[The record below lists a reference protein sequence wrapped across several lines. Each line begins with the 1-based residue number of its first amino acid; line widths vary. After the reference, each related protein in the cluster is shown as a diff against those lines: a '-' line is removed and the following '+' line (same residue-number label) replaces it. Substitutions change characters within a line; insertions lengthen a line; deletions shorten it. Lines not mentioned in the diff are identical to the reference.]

1 MSSGAQESPD
11 MLHRMIV
18 GDQVVVTHA
27 CNLHI
32 FMWNRLR
39 QPCLMECSCALARV
53 KPDQFATSV
62 CDNTWVEVYRS
73 TTQCR
78 MSGHIPIRQIILHV
92 SEVGMSARP
101 TGYGSLS
108 FGGVTAPGVPIVTA
122 RRLFHGVNNR
132 RMESL
137 NAKVRLIAR
146 RALGFHSAP
155 ALIALPEL
163 ALGALCPSL
172 PGREPC

>member
-1 MSSGAQESPD
+1 MS
-11 MLHRMIV
+11 R
-18 GDQVVVTHA
+18 
-27 CNLHI
+27 
-32 FMWNRLR
+32 
-39 QPCLMECSCALARV
+39 
-53 KPDQFATSV
+53 
-62 CDNTWVEVYRS
+62 
-73 TTQCR
+73 
-78 MSGHIPIRQIILHV
+78 HIPIRQIILHV
-92 SEVGMSARP
+92 SEVGDVSQTDRP
-101 TGYGSLS
+101 RLTS
-108 FGGVTAPGVPIVTA
+108 FGRVTAPGVPIVTA